1 LEHPRDEA
9 ARRLRLAASS
19 RSKGWHQVKFHS
31 VIAEFDLILAGAG
44 LTIVLSLAAI
54 VLGSILALFLVGVRS
69 LAGRW
74 AGYIVDAYVEVMR
87 NTPFLIQLF
96 MIFFG
101 LPLVGVTMS
110 GTTAALLAMTLNL
123 GAYASE
129 IVRAGIDSIHKSQ
142 LEAGQSLAMTRLQVF
157 RYVIL
162 TPAVARVWPALTSQ
176 FVLMMLASSICS
188 FIAVRELSGNAA
200 IIEQNTF
207 RSFEV
212 YIIVTLIYL
221 VLALSLKTALLA
233 LGRRLFPNTSGL
245 ARIAAKGGAV

>member
-1 LEHPRDEA
+1 M
-9 ARRLRLAASS
+9 
-19 RSKGWHQVKFHS
+19 QFHA
-31 VIAEFDLILAGAG
+31 VIAETHLIVAGVL
-44 LTIVLSLAAI
+44 LTIALSLGAI
-54 VLGSILALFLVGVRS
+54 VLGSILAIALVALRS
-69 LAGRW
+69 NAGRW
-74 AGYIVDAYVEVMR
+74 AGVLVDAYVEVMR

-101 LPLVGVTMS
+101 LPLLGVTMD

-129 IVRAGIDSIHKSQ
+129 IIRAGVDSIHRSQ
-142 LEAGQSLAMTRLQVF
+142 LEAGESLAMTRMQVF
-157 RYVIL
+157 RHVVL
-162 TPAVARVWPALTSQ
+162 VPAFARVWPALTSQ

-188 FIAVRELSGNAA
+188 FIAVRELSGIAA

-245 ARIAAKGGAV
+245 ARIAAKDARIAGSTV

>member
-1 LEHPRDEA
+1 V
-9 ARRLRLAASS
+9 
-19 RSKGWHQVKFHS
+19 QFHS
-31 VIAEFDLILAGAG
+31 VIAESDLILAGLA
-44 LTIVLSLAAI
+44 LTIALSAGAI
-54 VLGSILALFLVGVRS
+54 VLGSALAVALAAFRA
-69 LAGRW
+69 LAGGW
-74 AGYIVDAYVEVMR
+74 AGLIVDVYVEVMR

-101 LPLVGVTMS
+101 LPLLGVTMS
-110 GTTAALLAMTLNL
+110 GTSAALLAMTLNL

-129 IVRAGIDSIHKSQ
+129 IIRAGVDSIHKSQ
-142 LEAGQSLAMTRLQVF
+142 LEAGESLAMTRFQVF
-157 RYVIL
+157 RHVVL
-162 TPAVARVWPALTSQ
+162 VPAFARVWPALTSQ

-221 VLALSLKTALLA
+221 VLALTLKTGLLA
-233 LGRRLFPNTSGL
+233 LGRRLFPNLSGL
-245 ARIAAKGGAV
+245 ARISAKGSAV

>member
-1 LEHPRDEA
+1 V
-9 ARRLRLAASS
+9 
-19 RSKGWHQVKFHS
+19 QFHA
-31 VIAEFDLILAGAG
+31 VFAETELIVAGVV
-44 LTIVLSLAAI
+44 LTIALSLAAI
-54 VLGSILALFLVGVRS
+54 ALGSALAVLLVAFRS

-74 AGYIVDAYVEVMR
+74 AGVLVDAYVEVMR

-101 LPLVGVTMS
+101 LPLVGITMS

-129 IVRAGIDSIHKSQ
+129 IIRAGVDSIHKSQ
-142 LEAGQSLAMTRLQVF
+142 IEAGMSLAMTRLQVF

-162 TPAVARVWPALTSQ
+162 TPAFARVWPALTSQ

-188 FIAVRELSGNAA
+188 FIAVRELSGVAA

-221 VLALSLKTALLA
+221 VLAVALKTALLA

-245 ARIAAKGGAV
+245 ARIAAKGSAV

>member
-1 LEHPRDEA
+1 M
-9 ARRLRLAASS
+9 
-19 RSKGWHQVKFHS
+19 KFHS
-31 VIAEFDLILAGAG
+31 VIAEFDLILAGAR
-44 LTIVLSLAAI
+44 LTIAMSLAAI
-54 VLGSILALFLVGVRS
+54 VLGTILALFLVGVRS

-74 AGYIVDAYVEVMR
+74 AGYIVDAYVELMR

-101 LPLVGVTMS
+101 LPLLGIRMS
-110 GTTAALLAMTLNL
+110 GTEAGLLAMTMNL
-123 GAYASE
+123 GAYAAE
-129 IVRAGIDSIHKSQ
+129 IIRAGVESTHKSQ
-142 LEAGQSLAMTRLQVF
+142 LEAGVSLALTRLQVF
-157 RYVIL
+157 RYVVL
-162 TPAVARVWPALTSQ
+162 KPAIAKVWPALTSQ

-221 VLALSLKTALLA
+221 VLALTLKTALLA
-233 LGRRLFPNTSGL
+233 LGRRLFPNSSGL
-245 ARIAAKGGAV
+245 ARINAKGSAV

>member
-1 LEHPRDEA
+1 VQFHAVFAEA
-9 ARRLRLAASS
+9 
-19 RSKGWHQVKFHS
+19 
-31 VIAEFDLILAGAG
+31 ELIVAGIG
-44 LTIVLSLAAI
+44 LTIALSLGAI
-54 VLGSILALFLVGVRS
+54 VLGSILAVLLVALRS
-69 LAGRW
+69 LAGSW
-74 AGYIVDAYVEVMR
+74 AGYLVDAYVEVMR

-101 LPLVGVTMS
+101 LPLVGIRMD
-110 GTTAALLAMTLNL
+110 GWEAALLAMTLNL

-129 IVRAGIDSIHKSQ
+129 IIRAGVDSIHKSQ
-142 LEAGQSLAMTRLQVF
+142 LEAGESLAMTKLQVF
-157 RYVIL
+157 RHVIL
-162 TPAVARVWPALTSQ
+162 VPAFARVWPALTSQ

-188 FIAVRELSGNAA
+188 FIAVRELSGIAA

-212 YIIVTLIYL
+212 YIVVTLIYL

-245 ARIAAKGGAV
+245 ARIAAKGSAV